1 MGQYRNTDTGG
12 IIVGPSEKVDYE
24 LEFAAIVGKPLPM
37 GKRLLATEADEHI
50 FGFALLN
57 DWSGKF
63 ASFSLPCMV
72 LM

>member
-1 MGQYRNTDTGG
+1 MGQYRNASTGE
-12 IIVGPSEKVDYE
+12 IVVGPSEKVDYE

-57 DWSGKF
+57 DWSGKSNPF
-63 ASFSLPCMV
+63 LHRRRY
-72 LM
+72 